1 MNEKGKNENKK
12 LDASIILK
20 SAGLVVQLQDNQMA
34 LGKSND
40 LPDSSDTVQI
50 SWKIYKEAFSSVHAT

>member
-1 MNEKGKNENKK
+1 MRMNEKGKNENKK

-50 SWKIYKEAFSSVHAT
+50 S